1 MPFCK
6 HKYEQ
11 QTIGYIEKSLDTI
24 YFDSFDLNCEP
35 KLNATQFVEFTL
47 RKPSILND
55 HSLSLQ
61 RIFVREQILL
71 IDEIT
76 FVNIKGIDIGIKRP
90 LIVKII
96 MLEFVYSSFEFYSFK
111 TELYKAKCEDTSM
124 YSSVKILFEEISGIQ
139 KSKLSKSNLSFNIY

>member
-11 QTIGYIEKSLDTI
+11 QKIGYIEKNLNTI

-55 HSLSLQ
+55 SLSLQ

-76 FVNIKGIDIGIKRP
+76 FVNLKGIDIGIKRP
-90 LIVKII
+90 LIEKNI
-96 MLEFVYSSFEFYSFK
+96 MLEFE
-111 TELYKAKCEDTSM
+111 CENTLRRNKWSH
-124 YSSVKILFEEISGIQ
+124 IQ